1 MMENKDI
8 LYKLYRLLNGMAITH
23 PLPPLERGKV
33 TNSFHDREYP
43 SPLSRGGRGCV
54 IIFLF
59 TTLILLSSS
68 CSTTKNLPEGEVL
81 YTGIKKI
88 EVTDEDKTTAG
99 EDALAEVEGALAYP
113 PNNALLGSSSIRV
126 PLPFGLWVYNAFVN
140 KKGKIGKW
148 IFDKLAAKPV
158 FVSTVNPEVRIKVAQ
173 NLLK

>member
-8 LYKLYRLLNGMAITH
+8 LYRLLN
-23 PLPPLERGKV
+23 
-33 TNSFHDREYP
+33 
-43 SPLSRGGRGCV
+43 GRGCV
-54 IIFLF
+54 IASIF

-140 KKGKIGKW
+140 KKGEDWEMDFRQAGC
-148 IFDKLAAKPV
+148 
-158 FVSTVNPEVRIKVAQ
+158 
-173 NLLK
+173 

>member
-1 MMENKDI
+1 MENKDI
-8 LYKLYRLLNGMAITH
+8 LYRLLN
-23 PLPPLERGKV
+23 
-33 TNSFHDREYP
+33 
-43 SPLSRGGRGCV
+43 GRGCV
-54 IIFLF
+54 IASIF

-173 NLLK
+173 NLLKEYGYFNGTTSFQVDTNPKNAK

>member
-8 LYKLYRLLNGMAITH
+8 LYKLYRLLNRMAITH

-33 TNSFHDREYP
+33 TNSFHNREYP

-88 EVTDEDKTTAG
+88 DVTDDDKTTAG

-113 PNNALLGSSSIRV
+113 PNNALLGS
-126 PLPFGLWVYNAFVN
+126 
-140 KKGKIGKW
+140 
-148 IFDKLAAKPV
+148 
-158 FVSTVNPEVRIKVAQ
+158 
-173 NLLK
+173 